1 MSLLVVLVVILVQVL
16 GVRDLMT
23 LDQRLGVLD
32 LMTLDQRLEVL
43 DLMTSDQRLGV
54 LVLMTSDQAP
64 EDRHLWICF
73 MRVIRTWHQRELSS
87 LVMVFLRQVVIH
99 FS

>member
-1 MSLLVVLVVILVQVL
+1 MAILGQVL
-16 GVRDLMT
+16 EVR
-23 LDQRLGVLD
+23 D

-43 DLMTSDQRLGV
+43 DLMTLDQAPEDPD
-54 LVLMTSDQAP
+54 LMTLDQAP

-73 MRVIRTWHQRELSS
+73 MRVIRTWRQRELSS

>member
-1 MSLLVVLVVILVQVL
+1 MAILGQVL
-16 GVRDLMT
+16 EVR
-23 LDQRLGVLD
+23 D

-43 DLMTSDQRLGV
+43 DLMTL
-54 LVLMTSDQAP
+54 DQAP

>member
-1 MSLLVVLVVILVQVL
+1 LPVAQMAILGQVL
-16 GVRDLMT
+16 EVRDLMT
-23 LDQRLGVLD
+23 LDQRLEVLD

-43 DLMTSDQRLGV
+43 DLMTLDQR
-54 LVLMTSDQAP
+54 P
-64 EDRHLWICF
+64 EGRHLWICF
-73 MRVIRTWHQRELSS
+73 MRVIRTWRQRELSS

>member
-1 MSLLVVLVVILVQVL
+1 MAILGQVL
-16 GVRDLMT
+16 EVR
-23 LDQRLGVLD
+23 D

-43 DLMTSDQRLGV
+43 DLMTL
-54 LVLMTSDQAP
+54 DQAP
-64 EDRHLWICF
+64 EDPDLMTLDQAPEGRHLWICF
-73 MRVIRTWHQRELSS
+73 MRVIRTWRQRELSS

>member
-1 MSLLVVLVVILVQVL
+1 MAILGQVL
-16 GVRDLMT
+16 E
-23 LDQRLGVLD
+23 VLD

-43 DLMTSDQRLGV
+43 DLMTL
-54 LVLMTSDQAP
+54 DQAP
-64 EDRHLWICF
+64 EDPDLMTLDQAPEDPDLMTLDQAPEGRHLWICF
-73 MRVIRTWHQRELSS
+73 MRVIRTWRQRELSS

>member
-1 MSLLVVLVVILVQVL
+1 MPVAQMAILGQVL
-16 GVRDLMT
+16 EVR
-23 LDQRLGVLD
+23 D

-43 DLMTSDQRLGV
+43 DLMTL
-54 LVLMTSDQAP
+54 DQAP
-64 EDRHLWICF
+64 EDPDLMTLDQAPEGRHLWICF
-73 MRVIRTWHQRELSS
+73 MRVIRTWRQRELSS

>member
-1 MSLLVVLVVILVQVL
+1 MSLLVALVVILVQVL

-23 LDQRLGVLD
+23 SDQRLGV
-32 LMTLDQRLEVL
+32 R
-43 DLMTSDQRLGV
+43 DLMTSDQLLGV

-87 LVMVFLRQVVIH
+87 LVMGFLRRVVIH

>member
-1 MSLLVVLVVILVQVL
+1 MPVAQMAILGQVL
-16 GVRDLMT
+16 E
-23 LDQRLGVLD
+23 VLD

-43 DLMTSDQRLGV
+43 DLMTLDQAPEDPD
-54 LVLMTSDQAP
+54 LMTLDQAP

>member
-1 MSLLVVLVVILVQVL
+1 MPVAQMAILGQVL
-16 GVRDLMT
+16 EVRDLMT
-23 LDQRLGVLD
+23 LDQRLEVLD

-43 DLMTSDQRLGV
+43 DLMTLDQRLEV
-54 LVLMTSDQAP
+54 LDLMTLDQRP
-64 EDRHLWICF
+64 EGRHLWICF
-73 MRVIRTWHQRELSS
+73 MRVIRTWRQRELSS

>member
-1 MSLLVVLVVILVQVL
+1 MSSLVALVVILVQVL
-16 GVRDLMT
+16 EA
-23 LDQRLGVLD
+23 LD
-32 LMTLDQRLEVL
+32 LMTSDQRLEAL

-64 EDRHLWICF
+64 EVRHLWICF

>member
-1 MSLLVVLVVILVQVL
+1 MSLLVALVVILVQVL

-23 LDQRLGVLD
+23 SDQRLGV
-32 LMTLDQRLEVL
+32 R
-43 DLMTSDQRLGV
+43 DLMTSDQLLGV

-73 MRVIRTWHQRELSS
+73 MRVIRTWRQRELSS

>member
-1 MSLLVVLVVILVQVL
+1 MSLLVALVVILVQVL

-23 LDQRLGVLD
+23 SDQRLGV
-32 LMTLDQRLEVL
+32 R

-64 EDRHLWICF
+64 EDRHRWICF
-73 MRVIRTWHQRELSS
+73 MRVIRTWRQRELSS

>member
-1 MSLLVVLVVILVQVL
+1 MPVAQMAILGQVL
-16 GVRDLMT
+16 E
-23 LDQRLGVLD
+23 VLD

-43 DLMTSDQRLGV
+43 DLMTL
-54 LVLMTSDQAP
+54 DQAP
-64 EDRHLWICF
+64 EDPDLMTLDQAPEGRHLWICF
-73 MRVIRTWHQRELSS
+73 MRVIRTWRQRELSS

>member
-1 MSLLVVLVVILVQVL
+1 MSSLVALMAILVQVL
-16 GVRDLMT
+16 EVLDLMT
-23 LDQRLGVLD
+23 SDQHLGVLD

-43 DLMTSDQRLGV
+43 DLMTLDQHLEV
-54 LVLMTSDQAP
+54 
-64 EDRHLWICF
+64 RHLWICF

>member
-1 MSLLVVLVVILVQVL
+1 MAILGQVL
-16 GVRDLMT
+16 EVR
-23 LDQRLGVLD
+23 D

-43 DLMTSDQRLGV
+43 DLMTL
-54 LVLMTSDQAP
+54 DQAP
-64 EDRHLWICF
+64 EDPDLMTLDQAPEVRHLWICF
-73 MRVIRTWHQRELSS
+73 MRVIRTWRQRELSS